1 MEFNVHRIFYARTI
15 VESFSQMDLIEYSC
29 TANGEFESN
38 VALDKYDD
46 DEHEGDYRY
55 GLFYFIKN

>member
-1 MEFNVHRIFYARTI
+1 
-15 VESFSQMDLIEYSC
+15 MDLIEYSC